1 MRNKQLIV
9 FTGAA
14 LLVAGAIATAG
25 LPKLPK
31 LPGTSK
37 ETAAPA
43 GGTGSQVSQEGLVQ
57 RYVQAS
63 TSFST
68 ALRELAL
75 AYGLKDHAAKLDAEI
90 AALQSGAVND
100 KDSLKKNSAVSSEA
114 QAAVKERMDQG
125 EKLTDEGKKH
135 YNAAWQ
141 PYIEGYRISRT
152 LPGEAQNFKNSAQT
166 QIDSA
171 SMLEKAKVVSKL
183 SAGMYLAGEAPGFLG
198 RVSSGFAQLVSY
210 AQKNDIAVPKDATS
224 LL

>member
-1 MRNKQLIV
+1 MCNKQLMV
-9 FTGAA
+9 LTGAV
-14 LLVAGAIATAG
+14 LLVGGSLASAG

-37 ETAAPA
+37 EAAAPA
-43 GGTGSQVSQEGLVQ
+43 AGAGNQVSQEGLVQ

-63 TSFST
+63 TSFNT

-90 AALQSGAVND
+90 AALQSGAVSD

-114 QAAVKERMDQG
+114 QAAVKERMDKG
-125 EKLTDEGKKH
+125 EQLTEEGKKH

-141 PYIEGYRISRT
+141 PYIDGYRISRT
-152 LPGEAQNFKNSAQT
+152 LPDEAQNFKTSAQA

-171 SMLEKAKVVSKL
+171 SMLEKTKVLSKL

-210 AQKNDIAVPKDATS
+210 AQKHDIAVPKDATS